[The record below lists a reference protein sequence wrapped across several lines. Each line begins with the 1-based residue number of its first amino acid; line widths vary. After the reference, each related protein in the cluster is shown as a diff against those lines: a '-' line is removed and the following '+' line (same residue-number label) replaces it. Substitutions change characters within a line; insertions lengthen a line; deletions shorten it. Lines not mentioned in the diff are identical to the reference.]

1 MLGQVL
7 GTFAEIGRQCFN
19 FLITADLQI
28 AIKKQYSADDNQS
41 SPRSTP
47 TRLRW
52 EAAILEKLSQ
62 ASAQHA
68 ERAARGARM
77 RSAPQKTPSH
87 RSAAFL
93 LLSTRLALAYLLRR
107 LVARTLAQ
115 LRLPNLMHYI
125 GYEDALNELYLPL
138 MHSTV
143 NDCLIASCR
152 GGCEPTG
159 ISAHLSRRRT
169 LVALH

>member
-1 MLGQVL
+1 
-7 GTFAEIGRQCFN
+7 
-19 FLITADLQI
+19 
-28 AIKKQYSADDNQS
+28 
-41 SPRSTP
+41 
-47 TRLRW
+47 
-52 EAAILEKLSQ
+52 
-62 ASAQHA
+62 
-68 ERAARGARM
+68 M